1 MSLLRQVFGP
11 SKDEIWQQLAAEIHA
26 DYVEGGFWKGSKV
39 EASVHEWTIT
49 LDTYVVSTGKTHIA
63 YTRIRAPYVN
73 KDGFRFKIYRK
84 GVFSGLGKMLGM
96 QDVEIG
102 VPDFDENFI
111 IQGNDEAKLQLLFQ
125 PLKIQQLIE
134 AQPAINLEVRDDD
147 GWLSTQFPEEV
158 DQLVFKVVGVIKDV
172 ERLKWLYE
180 LFAEIL
186 QQLCQI
192 GSAYADDPN
201 VVLK

>member
-1 MSLLRQVFGP
+1 MSILRQWFGP
-11 SKDEIWQQLAAEIHA
+11 FKDEVWQQLAAEIHA

-49 LDTYVVSTGKTHIA
+49 LDTYVVSTGKSHITC
-63 YTRIRAPYVN
+63 TRIRAPYVN

-102 VPDFDENFI
+102 FPEFDENFI

-134 AQPAINLEVRDDD
+134 AQPDISLEVRDDD
-147 GWLSTQFPEEV
+147 GWRSTRFPEEV
-158 DQLVFKVVGVIKDV
+158 DQLVFNVVGVIKDV
-172 ERLKWLYE
+172 DRLKWLYE

-186 QQLCQI
+186 QQLCRI
-192 GSAYADDPN
+192 GSAYEDDPN
-201 VVLK
+201 VVLR